1 MALGALGAGIAGGAG
16 INIIIRATD
25 QFSGVFAKVNKS
37 MLGVGVGITAIGVAG
52 AVVMGGLVKQAI
64 SFEDAFIGVRKTVDL
79 TEAQFEELES
89 RFKSLSK
96 TLPLTFEELSGI
108 GEIAGQLGVQG
119 VDNIS
124 QFTKTIADISATT
137 NLTAEQAATDFARFA
152 NIMNMPINQVDRL
165 GSVVVDLGNNL
176 ATTEAEIV
184 SMGMRISGAGRALG
198 MTEGEVMAWAGALS
212 SVGVRAEMGGTAISK
227 LMINIS
233 SMVATGS
240 EDLAGFAEVAGM
252 TSEEFAKAFEK
263 DASNA
268 LQIFFEGLSKVEAGG
283 GNVLTV
289 LEELG
294 IKEVR
299 LRDAVLRLSS
309 SYGTLDSALG
319 MQKTAWEENTALSE
333 EAQKRYDSMKSQLII
348 LGNQFKIL
356 AAELGEVLFPMIKK
370 VIVLVTSLTDWFSN
384 LTDGQKKFI
393 VIAGVVGVV
402 LALIVGPLLILVAML
417 PAIAAGLG
425 MMAAGLTAVSIAGLP
440 VWAVI
445 LIIAAVIAALIAIG
459 WLLVKHWDK
468 IKEAAARLGVMM
480 KNVFIGIRNV
490 VVSVW
495 NFIVG
500 LIEARINRIIWI
512 INKMIGLI
520 NKIPGIN
527 IGEIGKVSLGKIKG
541 EMMEYERYVPTPT
554 TTKSPS
560 TTVVNV
566 TDNNIYGTDPTEI
579 AEALQEQIQN
589 KVSMG

>member
-240 EDLAGFAEVAGM
+240 DDLEDFEEVAGI
-252 TSEEFAKAFEK
+252 TTEEFAKAFEK
-263 DASNA
+263 DAYND
-268 LQIFFEGLSKVEAGG
+268 LQKFFEGLSKVEAGG